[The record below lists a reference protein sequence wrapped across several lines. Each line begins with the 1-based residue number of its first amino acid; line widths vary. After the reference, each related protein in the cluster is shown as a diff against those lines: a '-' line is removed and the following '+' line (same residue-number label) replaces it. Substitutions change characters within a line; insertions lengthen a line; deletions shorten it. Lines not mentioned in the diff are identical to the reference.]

1 MKEFMALQ
9 SAFWFELFPTHI
21 TKVSFLCAV
30 TIHVSFQVAL
40 AASGILTEGTFE
52 GFDTWNKKKYTMKQ
66 AGCAFPWGWTF
77 AWKKFQIMWTTW
89 TKRNTSKFRA
99 LQIRNFISIFC
110 VNDAELMR
118 ASLNL
123 LRERRSSFTIKYCPT
138 EGRYWV

>member
-52 GFDTWNKKKYTMKQ
+52 GFDTWNKKKIYHE
-66 AGCAFPWGWTF
+66 
-77 AWKKFQIMWTTW
+77 
-89 TKRNTSKFRA
+89 
-99 LQIRNFISIFC
+99 ISRLCLSMRVDIC
-110 VNDAELMR
+110 LKEISDHVNNMDKEKHFKIQ
-118 ASLNL
+118 
-123 LRERRSSFTIKYCPT
+123 SSTNKEFHL
-138 EGRYWV
+138 